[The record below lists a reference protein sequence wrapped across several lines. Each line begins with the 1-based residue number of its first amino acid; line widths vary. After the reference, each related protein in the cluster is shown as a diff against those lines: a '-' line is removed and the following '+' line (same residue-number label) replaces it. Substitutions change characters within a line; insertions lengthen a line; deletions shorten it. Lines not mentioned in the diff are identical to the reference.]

1 MRKPYIYIG
10 NKSYSKESILVAAE
24 HLFQLE
30 RLALLKGTSI
40 SQEIESILNKI
51 FSEGSSHY
59 T

>member
-10 NKSYSKESILVAAE
+10 SKSYSKESILITTE

-30 RLALLKGTSI
+30 RLALLRGTSI
-40 SQEIESILNKI
+40 SEEIESILNKI